1 MAILKVYLYIII
13 LFIVKD
19 VGEKVRKKAKKWD
32 IVRYFKIKE
41 NKSRKMV
48 KIAFFRLYKN
58 IKV

>member
-19 VGEKVRKKAKKWD
+19 VGENIRKKAKKLD
-32 IVRYFKIKE
+32 ILRYFKIKE

-48 KIAFFRLYKN
+48 KMPIFRLY
-58 IKV
+58 II